1 MLDNLLPPLLATA
14 CRYVYFFENDNP
26 AIQVRYISGLIALIH
41 EQNDGVTDNTSLH
54 TAHFKNTISK
64 RHLLVDYIHLYHVS
78 KSCQP
83 LHPSLSCLLAVGYIQ
98 SRQQAPETAA
108 KFADIQMV

>member
-1 MLDNLLPPLLATA
+1 MLDLCDLCY
-14 CRYVYFFENDNP
+14 CRYVYFFENDNH

-64 RHLLVDYIHLYHVS
+64 RHFLIDYIHLYHVS
-78 KSCQP
+78 VSCQP
-83 LHPSLSCLLAVGYIQ
+83 LHLSLLSAVGYIQ